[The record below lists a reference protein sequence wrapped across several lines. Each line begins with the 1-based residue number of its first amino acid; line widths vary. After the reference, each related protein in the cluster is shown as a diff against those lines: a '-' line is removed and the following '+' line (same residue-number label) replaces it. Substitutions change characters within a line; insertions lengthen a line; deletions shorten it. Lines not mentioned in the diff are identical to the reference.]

1 MSTSPPDLSDFTPDL
16 SDFTPDASAPASPG
30 FAHQTNYSGNP
41 LPTEP
46 ASRYE
51 AIGKGIKDM
60 LTPPTTGAI
69 SGGMQNAKD
78 VLDALVTGNIPG
90 RLGQKIG
97 EQPNAPTY
105 TLRGGHIGDFLSSL
119 KQAIVPQGQFPVS
132 QAIGRVGAMAGMAA
146 LGAGEKVPKPTTT
159 ASPEMALT
167 SALRPSAKV
176 NVMTVAPDALP
187 ALRES
192 AGYLN
197 ATPESLQGVH
207 GVVRGQQLVTHALDV
222 LESKFQQLI
231 GPVKQEAVTPAM
243 LEKYPD
249 LADYL
254 GAKDKPTTINDING
268 ARIAKGNQFYS
279 KGAMTQQGATGNL
292 LDAKRINGQAA
303 DFLYD
308 YIKQRTGVDPS
319 SIKAQQ
325 SALLKLKPV
334 MDRTVADTLKQEA
347 DFRLNPP
354 AAKTGVF
361 RNTLTAIRAASGNPD
376 AIASILEKARG
387 NAPAI
392 SPAELFNSKMRL
404 VLQGVKP
411 GGPPAMGAPDLIGG
425 PQEFAPAPTQFGS
438 RTGQMPQ
445 PVVGSMA
452 RSVEAKGMSEENLN
466 AIRQGGEATRRSN
479 AEFVQDVIRRQ
490 GLPVDPHMADVEA
503 LLKQRAAEFAR
514 QGEQV
519 GGFPLKSQ
527 TPTTTSSEDIP
538 PSVSYYDKYGNPK

>member
-1 MSTSPPDLSDFTPDL
+1 MSTSAPDLSDFTPDL
-16 SDFTPDASAPASPG
+16 SDFTPDAAPSSPG
-30 FAHQTNYSGNP
+30 LAHRTNYSGSP
-41 LPTEP
+41 IPQEP
-46 ASRYE
+46 GNRYE
-51 AIGKGIKDM
+51 AIGRGIKDVIQ
-60 LTPPTTGAI
+60 PPSISAI
-69 SGGMQNAKD
+69 SSGMGTAKD
-78 VLDALVTGNIPG
+78 VLDALVTGHIPG

-97 EQPNAPTY
+97 EQPGAPTY
-105 TLRGGHIGDFLSSL
+105 TLSGGHIGEFLSGL
-119 KQAIVPQGQFPVS
+119 KQAVIPQGQFPVA

-146 LGAGEKVPKPTTT
+146 LGGGEKVPKPTATAT

-187 ALRES
+187 ALREA

-207 GVVRGQQLVTHALDV
+207 GVVRGQQLVSHALDV

-243 LEKYPD
+243 LQKYPD

-279 KGAMTQQGATGNL
+279 KGTATQQGATGNL

-319 SIKAQQ
+319 SIKSQQ

-334 MDRTVADTLKQEA
+334 MDRTVADVLKQEA
-347 DFRLNPP
+347 DFQLNPKQKTAP
-354 AAKTGVF
+354 ELGPGDVPTSTMGAAKLAYKLYKG
-361 RNTLTAIRAASGNPD
+361 GP
-376 AIASILEKARG
+376 
-387 NAPAI
+387 PAM
-392 SPAELFNSKMRL
+392 SPAEMFNSKMRL

-411 GGPPAMGAPDLIGG
+411 GGPPAMGAPPLIGG

-438 RTGQMPQ
+438 RTGEI
-445 PVVGSMA
+445 PVPKAG
-452 RSVEAKGMSEENLN
+452 GMSAENIN

-479 AEFVQDVIRRQ
+479 AAFIQDIIKRQ
-490 GLPVDPHMADVEA
+490 GLPVDPKIADVEA
-503 LLKQRAAEFAR
+503 ALKQRAAAFQAQREAL
-514 QGEQV
+514 G
-519 GGFPLKSQ
+519 PLGLESQ
-527 TPTTTSSEDIP
+527 QPTTTSTEDIP
-538 PSVSYYDKYGNPK
+538 PSVSYYDKYGKR